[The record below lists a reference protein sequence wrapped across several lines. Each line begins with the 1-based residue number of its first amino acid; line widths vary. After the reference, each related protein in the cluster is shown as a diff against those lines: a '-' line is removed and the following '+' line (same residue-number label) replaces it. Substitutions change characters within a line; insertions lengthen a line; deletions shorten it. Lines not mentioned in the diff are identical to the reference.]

1 MKQKSYAAVS
11 ASTGTITLAWLPLAP
26 GEHQTERLCPA
37 FSVLVTIHLDGG
49 VMGENVFAAALRA
62 DKTEPFGIVE
72 PLNST
77 HFHTS
82 TSFVNLYK

>member
-1 MKQKSYAAVS
+1 MKQRVMQPLLLPQEQSRWRDCLS
-11 ASTGTITLAWLPLAP
+11 APVNIKPNGLSGFK
-26 GEHQTERLCPA
+26 R
-37 FSVLVTIHLDGG
+37 SVTIHLDGG

-62 DKTEPFGIVE
+62 NKAEPFGIVE